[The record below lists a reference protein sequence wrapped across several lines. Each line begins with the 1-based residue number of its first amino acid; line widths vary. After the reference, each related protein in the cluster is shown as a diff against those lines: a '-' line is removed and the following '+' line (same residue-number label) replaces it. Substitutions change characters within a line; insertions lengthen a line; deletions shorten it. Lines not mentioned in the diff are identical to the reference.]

1 MDTVLVNNDF
11 TKSWERSKKHG
22 ANLAKAQEAML
33 QEYELKL
40 QQEKKRDL
48 LNSMHP
54 TIESLAYSLKS
65 SNTIVVISNS
75 SGYVLNSVGNLTF
88 LDDAEKNNLQN
99 GACWSE
105 QMRGTNSA
113 GTISI
118 EQKPLA
124 VIGNEHY
131 LPSHRT
137 LFCAGS
143 PIFNPSGELDAVLNI
158 SGHFSVYHP
167 AMLGMVDNIA
177 RNIENWMLVRQPKP
191 QLVISLYPESQ
202 KNYEALFAVD
212 LHGQVIGM
220 NREAHR
226 LCRMDNFLVTPIYLE
241 ELFSNTDELLS
252 GTRKTNSSL
261 IRLYTKDT
269 EEKCFFA
276 SIVHDSRPVKF
287 YTEIKTATKQLKTD
301 KKSKSSYSFNDIY
314 GVDKTLMSALSTAK
328 KAATTDYTIVITGE
342 SGTGKEMVSQA
353 IHQAS
358 TRSTKPF
365 VALNCGGI
373 TKSLA
378 ESELFG
384 YEAGAYTGAKQSGQP
399 GVFEQAHGGTLFL
412 DEIAELPM
420 DIQITLLRVL
430 QDFKV
435 KRIGGV
441 KSVQV
446 DVRLITATHT
456 DLWEKVQEGSFR
468 ADLYYRL
475 QGISIVLP
483 PLRKREDRLQF
494 AYNLLSNIE
503 GEIHRHSLTF
513 SPVAEQFIKEYS
525 WPGNVRQMSSAI
537 REAAFL
543 SVGDTIDL
551 QSFPNYILSDFQK
564 RETTGS

>member
-1 MDTVLVNNDF
+1 M
-11 TKSWERSKKHG
+11 
-22 ANLAKAQEAML
+22 
-33 QEYELKL
+33 
-40 QQEKKRDL
+40 
-48 LNSMHP
+48 
-54 TIESLAYSLKS
+54 
-65 SNTIVVISNS
+65 
-75 SGYVLNSVGNLTF
+75 
-88 LDDAEKNNLQN
+88 
-99 GACWSE
+99 
-105 QMRGTNSA
+105 
-113 GTISI
+113 
-118 EQKPLA
+118 
-124 VIGNEHY
+124 
-131 LPSHRT
+131 
-137 LFCAGS
+137 
-143 PIFNPSGELDAVLNI
+143 
-158 SGHFSVYHP
+158 
-167 AMLGMVDNIA
+167 
-177 RNIENWMLVRQPKP
+177 
-191 QLVISLYPESQ
+191 
-202 KNYEALFAVD
+202 
-212 LHGQVIGM
+212 
-220 NREAHR
+220 
-226 LCRMDNFLVTPIYLE
+226 
-241 ELFSNTDELLS
+241 
-252 GTRKTNSSL
+252 
-261 IRLYTKDT
+261 IRLYTKGT
-269 EEKCFFA
+269 EQKCFFA
-276 SIVHDSRPVKF
+276 SIVYDSRPQNF
-287 YTEIKTATKQLKTD
+287 AYTEKIKTATKQFTTD
-301 KKSKSSYSFNDIY
+301 RKSTSSYSFNDIY
-314 GVDKTLMSALSTAK
+314 GADKTLKSALSTAK
-328 KAATTDYTIVITGE
+328 KAAKTDYTIVITGE

-412 DEIAELPM
+412 DEIAELPI
-420 DIQITLLRVL
+420 DIQTTLLRVL

-494 AYNLLSNIE
+494 AYKLLSKIQ
-503 GEIHRHSLTF
+503 GETHRYPLTF
-513 SPVAEQFIKEYS
+513 SPVAEQFIEDYS

-543 SVGDTIDL
+543 STGDTIDI

-564 RETTGS
+564 RETTGSLLQDTERKVILETMNKTGGNVAESARILGIGRNTLYRKLDSFSLKN